1 MGHHGWGNPP
11 ALYSPWREPGVRALR
26 IARSAH
32 LPTRVS
38 VPYTQRL
45 LRRAGGAG
53 GWQEGHRLELKDPED
68 PDSPLVFAGVVFN
81 EMKGAMSSADS
92 QFTRKLS
99 AEVYPTS
106 TYHHN
111 SGGDPKNIPELTHKQ
126 LVLRVCRCD
135 SHNELHPAACV
146 SVQMPSTV
154 LSIE

>member
-1 MGHHGWGNPP
+1 M
-11 ALYSPWREPGVRALR
+11 RALR

-38 VPYTQRL
+38 VSSYTQRL
-45 LRRAGGAG
+45 LRRAGGG
-53 GWQEGHRLELKDPED
+53 GGRQEGHRLELKDPED

-126 LVLRVCRCD
+126 LVRFLALR
-135 SHNELHPAACV
+135 SHSPPIPLGPSQWCASGPEVLPVGV
-146 SVQMPSTV
+146 SRGRGRRTLPS
-154 LSIE
+154 